1 MTCIDTVATGAN
13 IKTMMQNK
21 GFTVRD
27 IRNACGFTTDQA
39 VYKWFRGIT
48 LPTVDNMVILAKL
61 FGCTVS
67 DILVVVER

>member
-1 MTCIDTVATGAN
+1 MTCIDTVATGTN
-13 IKTMMQNK
+13 IKTMMQNN
-21 GFTVRD
+21 GFTVKD
-27 IRNACGFTTDQA
+27 IRNACGLSTYQA

-48 LPTVDNMVILAKL
+48 LPTVDNMVILAEL